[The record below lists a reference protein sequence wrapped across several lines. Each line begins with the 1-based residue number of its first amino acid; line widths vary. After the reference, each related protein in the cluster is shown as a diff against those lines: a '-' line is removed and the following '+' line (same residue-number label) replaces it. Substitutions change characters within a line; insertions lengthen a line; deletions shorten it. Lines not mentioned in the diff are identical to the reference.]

1 MGYHYWDNEQ
11 TNLQDS
17 NTSSYSNNSF
27 SIFPYIK
34 KIFPL
39 GSKFALHIQGE
50 TNLSSNK
57 HKAKN
62 NNESYTSTSK
72 SLFIGLRSGFNY
84 KLSKK
89 VLLQANFGNL
99 GYSYTES
106 ENLNNN
112 SISSKSNNFSLSL
125 SSSNLT
131 FGVAVL
137 L

>member
-1 MGYHYWDNEQ
+1 M
-11 TNLQDS
+11 
-17 NTSSYSNNSF
+17 
-27 SIFPYIK
+27 
-34 KIFPL
+34 
-39 GSKFALHIQGE
+39 
-50 TNLSSNK
+50 
-57 HKAKN
+57 
-62 NNESYTSTSK
+62 
-72 SLFIGLRSGFNY
+72 FIGLRSGFNY

-89 VLLQANFGNL
+89 VLLQANFGSL

-112 SISSKSNNFSLSL
+112 SINSKSNNFSLSL